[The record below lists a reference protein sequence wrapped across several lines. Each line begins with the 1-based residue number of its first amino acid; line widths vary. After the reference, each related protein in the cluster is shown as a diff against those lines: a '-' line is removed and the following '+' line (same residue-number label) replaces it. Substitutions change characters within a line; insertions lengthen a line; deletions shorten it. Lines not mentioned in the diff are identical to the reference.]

1 MSDFVERKVG
11 DLTVRIERD
20 TCIGS
25 ANCIKSAPELF
36 QLDDEKICSFTPN
49 PGNIEGDAV
58 LEACRVCPVDA
69 LFVIDPA
76 GAQLVP

>member
-1 MSDFVERKVG
+1 MGDFVERKVG

-36 QLDDEKICSFTPN
+36 QLDDEKICSFTPD
-49 PGNIEGDAV
+49 PGTIERDAV

-69 LFVIDPA
+69 LYVLDA
-76 GAQLVP
+76 GGVQLVP

>member
-1 MSDFVERKVG
+1 MGDFVERKIG

-25 ANCIKSAPELF
+25 ANCIKSAPDLF
-36 QLDDEKICSFTPN
+36 QLDDEKICAFTPN
-49 PGNIEGDAV
+49 PGNTERDVV

-69 LFVIDPA
+69 LYVIDAA
-76 GAQLVP
+76 GTQLVP